1 MSTAKTFAFIGATG
15 GCTNSCLAHLLLSDL
30 GYKAIALAR
39 TPQKLI
45 DSLLRQP
52 GITESI
58 IADKLTIIQG
68 DAMSVADMK
77 KILLVPQNAQENTTT
92 AYGEKTPGAVVVDG
106 IVSGVGAVPSLE
118 KGKLLSVK
126 FDNPNI
132 TEKSSTTLIT
142 ALREIYAERD
152 QQQKV
157 KKPILAVVS
166 TTGITEKDEKRDVPC
181 LFKPGYHYLLATPH
195 EDKKKMEAIITSA
208 ENQALFKAVVIT
220 KPALLTGD
228 GNLSTAK
235 GLTKIRIGTEE
246 DPAVGY
252 FISRADVGEFLWE
265 EVCKKEEPRWFGKK
279 VTLAN

>member
-58 IADKLTIIQG
+58 IADKLTIIKG
-68 DAMSVADMK
+68 DAMTVADMK
-77 KILLVPQNAQENTTT
+77 KILLIPQND
-92 AYGEKTPGAVVVDG
+92 GEKSPAAVVDG
-106 IVSGVGAVPSLE
+106 IISGVGAVPSLE

-132 TEKSSTTLIT
+132 TEQSSTTLLA
-142 ALREIYAERD
+142 ALREVYAERD
-152 QQQKV
+152 QQQEG
-157 KKPILAVVS
+157 KKPLLAVVS
-166 TTGITEKDEKRDVPC
+166 TTGITEKDEKADVPC

-195 EDKKKMEAIITSA
+195 EDKRKMEAIITSP
-208 ENQALFKAVVIT
+208 ENQALFRAVVIT

-235 GLTKIRIGTEE
+235 GLAKIRIGTEE
-246 DPAVGY
+246 KPAVGY
-252 FISRADVGEFLWE
+252 FISRADVGEFIWE

>member
-1 MSTAKTFAFIGATG
+1 MSTSKTFAFFGATG
-15 GCTNSCLAHLLLSDL
+15 GCTNSCLTHLLLSDL

-52 GITESI
+52 GITGSI
-58 IADKLTIIQG
+58 IADKLTIIKG
-68 DAMSVADMK
+68 DATSVADVK
-77 KILLVPQNAQENTTT
+77 KVLVIPQTDASS
-92 AYGEKTPGAVVVDG
+92 AVLVDG
-106 IVSGVGAVPSLE
+106 IVSGVGATPSLE
-118 KGKLLSVK
+118 KGKLFSVK

-132 TEKSSTTLIT
+132 TEQSTTTLLA

-152 QQQKV
+152 QQQED
-157 KKPILAVVS
+157 KKPLLAVVS

-181 LFKPGYHYLLATPH
+181 LFKSGYEYFLAVPH
-195 EDKKKMEAIITSA
+195 EDKKKMEALIA
-208 ENQALFKAVVIT
+208 VEENKSLFKAVVIT

-228 GNLSTAK
+228 GSLSEAK
-235 GLTKIRIGTEE
+235 GLRKIRIGTEE
-246 DPAVGY
+246 KPAVGY
-252 FISRADVGEFLWE
+252 FISRADVGEFIWE

>member
-1 MSTAKTFAFIGATG
+1 MSTTKTFAFIGATG

-68 DAMSVADMK
+68 DATSVSDMK
-77 KILLVPQNAQENTTT
+77 KILLIPQNGQGSTT
-92 AYGEKTPGAVVVDG
+92 AYGEKSPGAVVVDG

-132 TEKSSTTLIT
+132 TEESSTTLIT
-142 ALREIYAERD
+142 ALREVYAERD
-152 QQQKV
+152 QQQEG

-220 KPALLTGD
+220 KPAFLTGD

-235 GLTKIRIGTEE
+235 GLAKIRIGTEE

-252 FISRADVGEFLWE
+252 FIARADVGEFLWE